1 MAIGTDEDARFDYVV
16 VGAGTAGCLL
26 ADRLSATGASVC
38 VLEAGGRDWSPLIHL
53 PVGYVWNV
61 HTSVMYSRIC
71 STGIPVR
78 RSLTSIW
85 IIRIACPS

>member
-53 PVGYVWNV
+53 PVGYVTTRSEERRV
-61 HTSVMYSRIC
+61 GKECRSRW
-71 STGIPVR
+71 SPYH
-78 RSLTSIW
+78 
-85 IIRIACPS
+85 

>member
-38 VLEAGGRDWSPLIHL
+38 VLEAGGRDWSPLIPL
-53 PVGYVWNV
+53 PVGYVSPPWPGRRSS
-61 HTSVMYSRIC
+61 TPSART
-71 STGIPVR
+71 STGR
-78 RSLTSIW
+78 RSWTSSAW
-85 IIRIACPS
+85 SPGRW

>member
-61 HTSVMYSRIC
+61 HSRAVDRKSV
-71 STGIPVR
+71 V
-78 RSLTSIW
+78 
-85 IIRIACPS
+85 

>member
-38 VLEAGGRDWSPLIHL
+38 VLEAD
-53 PVGYVWNV
+53 V
-61 HTSVMYSRIC
+61 
-71 STGIPVR
+71 TGAR
-78 RSLTSIW
+78 
-85 IIRIACPS
+85 

>member
-38 VLEAGGRDWSPLIHL
+38 VLEAGAR
-53 PVGYVWNV
+53 
-61 HTSVMYSRIC
+61 
-71 STGIPVR
+71 
-78 RSLTSIW
+78 
-85 IIRIACPS
+85 

>member
-38 VLEAGGRDWSPLIHL
+38 VLEAGGATA
-53 PVGYVWNV
+53 VGIFAEAGTVG
-61 HTSVMYSRIC
+61 R
-71 STGIPVR
+71 
-78 RSLTSIW
+78 
-85 IIRIACPS
+85 